1 MGNHKDPKNKP
12 HAKGSSPAEDDGHH
26 SPERENLN
34 QDAERRSVRF
44 SPPSMSTAGDVPD
57 WRREMREEIRSVLA
71 ESMQGFWFSSGP
83 AEIDAAD
90 VLIESESVKDVM
102 KRIETQ
108 HRDNSTAIR
117 LASISKEGN
126 KQQFLDMVD
135 IQGKLEIASA
145 AMKRPETMSVD
156 EFHIARDAV
165 DEAAKMVTTRMSM
178 IEKIDKHP
186 LSWPVATEFQRLKRA
201 KPEDDED
208 DKLFQQAEKKV
219 LTERKKRDE
228 DSKARARTPSSNR
241 PFRGSPQTGAGH
253 VGLRGQ

>member
-1 MGNHKDPKNKP
+1 MGNHKDPKKQSQT
-12 HAKGSSPAEDDGHH
+12 KGSSQAEQDFHNPPEEGDLVQDD
-26 SPERENLN
+26 EC
-34 QDAERRSVRF
+34 RSVRF
-44 SPPSMSTAGDVPD
+44 SQPSTSMVGDVPD
-57 WRREMREEIRSVLA
+57 WRKEMREEIRAVLA
-71 ESMQGFWFSSGP
+71 ESMQGFRFSSGP

-90 VLIESESVKDVM
+90 VLIESESVKEVM

-117 LASISKEGN
+117 LASITKEGN

-135 IQGKLEIASA
+135 IQGKLEIATA
-145 AMKRPETMSVD
+145 AMKKPEIMTVD
-156 EFHIARDAV
+156 EFHIAKDAV
-165 DEAAKMVTTRMSM
+165 EEASKMVTDRMSM

-228 DSKARARTPSSNR
+228 DSRARARTPSSNR

-253 VGLRGQ
+253 VG